1 MNCFSRAYCVG
12 APDAAWVQHNRGSP
26 EAVVLSDTRHPRL
39 IALDTGLI
47 QTTPGAMTVHPSHD
61 YNTNGARCFVNLV
74 SVSTVSSKLPL
85 DYLLTDF
92 KVRHFSP
99 QDVIH
104 QSLFEQERMMVG
116 AIATLV
122 DWDEMCPV
130 VLLTLK
136 EVARQRAVPLV
147 VLCGPDQDEHVAAL
161 VVGGDDILLHPV
173 NPIMLRARLR
183 AYRRLV
189 NTRPE
194 PTEATGDG
202 LPVAELPG
210 VKPSIPQEHDVY
222 TVGPLK
228 LDRTARRFYVK
239 GHLVELSAKAYDL
252 VAFLMSRVG
261 ECHSRDA
268 ILSEVWGIDFD
279 TETNILDVQ
288 VYRLRSRLKSYGL
301 GDIIETVRGVGYR
314 LIDPQ

>member
-1 MNCFSRAYCVG
+1 MLSCFLTRAIPC
-12 APDAAWVQHNRGSP
+12 PM
-26 EAVVLSDTRHPRL
+26 
-39 IALDTGLI
+39 ALDTGLI

-61 YNTNGARCFVNLV
+61 YNANGARCFVNLI
-74 SVSTVSSKLPL
+74 SASTVSSRIPV
-85 DYLLTDF
+85 DHLLADF

-99 QDVIH
+99 QAVIH
-104 QSLFEQERMMVG
+104 QNVFEQERMMMG

-136 EVARQRAVPLV
+136 EVARRSAVPLV

-183 AYRRLV
+183 AYRRLM
-189 NTRPE
+189 NIQPGNA
-194 PTEATGDG
+194 ATGDG
-202 LPVAELPG
+202 LPVAELAD
-210 VKPSIPQEHDVY
+210 VNPSIPEKHDVY

-228 LDRTARRFYVK
+228 LDRTARRFFVK
-239 GHLVELSAKAYDL
+239 GHLVELPAKAYDL
-252 VAFLMSRVG
+252 VEFLMSRAG

-268 ILSEVWGIDFD
+268 ILHEVWGIDFD

-288 VYRLRSRLKSYGL
+288 VYRLRSQLKSYGL

-314 LIDPQ
+314 LIYPQ

>member
-1 MNCFSRAYCVG
+1 
-12 APDAAWVQHNRGSP
+12 
-26 EAVVLSDTRHPRL
+26 
-39 IALDTGLI
+39 
-47 QTTPGAMTVHPSHD
+47 MTVHPPHD
-61 YNTNGARCFVNLV
+61 HNANGARCFVNLV
-74 SVSTVSSKLPL
+74 SACTVSSTIPI
-85 DYLLTDF
+85 DYLLADF
-92 KVRHFSP
+92 TVRHFSP

-104 QSLFEQERMMVG
+104 QSVFEQESMMVG

-122 DWDEMCPV
+122 EWDEMCPV

-173 NPIMLRARLR
+173 NPIMLQARLR
-183 AYRRLV
+183 AYRRLMKAW
-189 NTRPE
+189 PGS
-194 PTEATGDG
+194 TEATGDG

-210 VKPSIPQEHDVY
+210 VEPSIPEEHDVY

-239 GHLVELSAKAYDL
+239 GHLEELSVKAFDL
-252 VAFLMSRVG
+252 VAFLMENTGV
-261 ECHSRDA
+261 CHSRDD
-268 ILSEVWGIDFD
+268 ILNEVWGIDFD
-279 TETNILDVQ
+279 TGTNLLDVQ
-288 VYRLRSRLKSYGL
+288 IYRLRSRLKTHGL
-301 GDIIETVRGVGYR
+301 GDIIETVRGIGYR

>member
-1 MNCFSRAYCVG
+1 
-12 APDAAWVQHNRGSP
+12 
-26 EAVVLSDTRHPRL
+26 
-39 IALDTGLI
+39 
-47 QTTPGAMTVHPSHD
+47 MTVYPLRD
-61 YNTNGARCFVNLV
+61 YNANGARCFVNLV
-74 SVSTVSSKLPL
+74 SASVESSTLPL
-85 DYLLTDF
+85 DYLLADF
-92 KVRHFSP
+92 KVRHFTP

-122 DWDEMCPV
+122 EWDELCPV

-161 VVGGDDILLHPV
+161 VVGGDDILLHPI
-173 NPIMLRARLR
+173 NPIMLQARLR
-183 AYRRLV
+183 AYRRLT
-189 NTRPE
+189 NTRPG
-194 PTEATGDG
+194 PTKATGDG
-202 LPVAELPG
+202 LPVAELADVEPA
-210 VKPSIPQEHDVY
+210 IPEEHDLY

-239 GHLVELSAKAYDL
+239 GHLVELSTRAYDL
-252 VAFLMSRVG
+252 VEFLMSRAG
-261 ECHSRDA
+261 ECHSRDD
-268 ILSEVWGIDFD
+268 ILNEVWGIDFD
-279 TETNILDVQ
+279 TQTNILDVQ

-314 LIDPQ
+314 LINPQ